1 MVTSSGQPSP
11 AGDADQHRGETVGE
25 TGETSWEPSLRA
37 EAAAYGLT
45 PAEVERLVQR
55 ERDGELEIDGTS
67 RSDEDREFIEGGC
80 ATFDIAEHPAVLL
93 LLPFL
98 FAWWLVRRWH
108 RSRRARPRGT

>member
-1 MVTSSGQPSP
+1 MVASSDQPSR
-11 AGDADQHRGETVGE
+11 AGDADQHRAEALGATD
-25 TGETSWEPSLRA
+25 ETSWEPSLRA

-55 ERDGELEIDGTS
+55 ERDGDLEIDGTS

-98 FAWWLVRRWH
+98 FAWWLFRRWH
-108 RSRRARPRGT
+108 RSRSARPRGT